1 MPGIT
6 EAREKVVTFCKKELG
21 RTAEQIRLLK
31 VSKSSEGWN
40 SKVEITE
47 VNEYLKKMGYPTVFD
62 KNLYDVRLDTNLDV
76 VGFCREG
83 LETEEEE

>member
-6 EAREKVVTFCKKELG
+6 EAKEKVVMFCKKELG

-31 VSKSSEGWN
+31 VSKSAGGWD

-62 KNLYDVRLDTNLDV
+62 KNLYDVRLDMNLDV
-76 VGFCREG
+76 VGFCKEG
-83 LETEEEE
+83 METEEEE